1 MLLLRTTVPESI
13 ILYMKK
19 EWHPDELAHHWSL
32 SPDERDLLGNK
43 SGATR
48 LNFAILLKAF
58 QLNGRFPER
67 QDDVAGT
74 IVAFVA
80 KQVGVA
86 PEVYFEEDWSE
97 RTQRLQRAQVRDH
110 CSFRAFH
117 GEDEGPLV
125 QWLSER
131 VVSPDPDAEVLKV
144 AAYGHLRSQ
153 QLEPPGPDRLRRLL
167 GAAVERRKQRLLT
180 DTVTQL
186 SPETR
191 AALDAL
197 VQTGASESEADQ
209 LPLRPGAAAMHGRV
223 DAAGVGVLAGET
235 EVFEES
241 VATPIARR
249 VERLDLDTR
258 AILDD
263 PIGADLVVVIGAPAA
278 LDLLKAWK
286 RELDGFFAH

>member
-1 MLLLRTTVPESI
+1 
-13 ILYMKK
+13 MKK
-19 EWHPDELAHHWSL
+19 DWHLDELAHHWSL
-32 SPDERDLLGNK
+32 SRDERELLGNK

-67 QDDVAGT
+67 RDEVGGG

-110 CSFRAFH
+110 CGFHAFR
-117 GEDEGPLV
+117 GEDEDALV

-131 VVSPDPDAEVLKV
+131 VISPDPDAEVLKV

-153 QLEPPGPDRLRRLL
+153 RLEPPGSDRFRRLL
-167 GAAVERRKQRLLT
+167 GAAVDRRKQRLLT
-180 DTVTQL
+180 DTATQL
-186 SPETR
+186 SAETR

-197 VQTGASESEADQ
+197 VQTSAAESEADQ
-209 LPLRPGAAAMHGRV
+209 LPLFPVRSEL
-223 DAAGVGVLAGET
+223 AAGTRGPWRGESGDCT
-235 EVFEES
+235 GG
-241 VATPIARR
+241 
-249 VERLDLDTR
+249 D
-258 AILDD
+258 
-263 PIGADLVVVIGAPAA
+263 
-278 LDLLKAWK
+278 
-286 RELDGFFAH
+286 